1 MRGIPQ
7 RKQIMILDLDSE
19 INVYYVQ
26 TLALI
31 FFPGEKFSPGEE
43 RTPETP
49 VLTVRVKR
57 NEMGY
62 TASASLEIGEKRT
75 SAEREGLY
83 HPEHYPTGHPG
94 ISEERARKIAVGA
107 AVFSACSAMRSYR
120 PSWGMLTGVRPSKV
134 AMSFLDEGMSKTR
147 VKKILN
153 NEYLVIPKKASLAID
168 VALNERRLVGGYE
181 REDCSVYISIPF
193 CPTRCEYCSFV
204 SYTSKRLLSLI
215 PEYLERLCREIREI
229 FSRIDRFNLR
239 VRTVYVGGGTPTI
252 LTADEMRVLLSTI
265 SECTDVSLLSEFTFE
280 CGRPDTIDREKLAVA
295 AEYGVT
301 RISVNP
307 QTLSEEVLYGIG
319 RAHSVEDFYRA
330 FATARESG
338 IPVIN
343 TDLIAGLPGDSFK
356 TFSLTMDKILELRP
370 ENITVHTF
378 SVKRS
383 AEILKRGVGIYSM
396 RGGDVGKC
404 IDYSQIRSQDA
415 GYRPYYM
422 YRQKNT
428 AGNFENVGFAL
439 DGTEGLYNIYMMEEI
454 HSIFSAGAGAV
465 TKLVESHADP
475 ESGENVNTIKRL
487 FNPKY
492 PYEYLNGDEYLNKF
506 AEIEAFYSEREKS

>member
-1 MRGIPQ
+1 
-7 RKQIMILDLDSE
+7 MILDLDPE
-19 INVYYVQ
+19 INIYYAQ

-43 RTPETP
+43 ETEDTPR
-49 VLTVRVKR
+49 LTVHVRKTE
-57 NEMGY
+57 NGY
-62 TASASLEIGEKRT
+62 AASASLKLGEKYAE
-75 SAEREGLY
+75 AEREALY
-83 HPEHYPTGHPG
+83 RPEHYPNGHPP
-94 ISEERARKIAVGA
+94 ISSDRVRKIAVGA
-107 AVFSACSAMRSYR
+107 AIFAVCSEIRSYR

-168 VALNERRLVGGYE
+168 VAMNERRLVGDNE
-181 REDCSVYISIPF
+181 KKDCSVYISIPF

-215 PEYLERLCREIREI
+215 PEYLLRLCDEIRGI
-229 FSRIDRFNLR
+229 FRKIRTLGLR
-239 VRTVYVGGGTPTI
+239 VQTVYIGGGTPTT
-252 LTADEMRVLLSTI
+252 LTTEELRVLLTTIAEST
-265 SECTDVSLLSEFTFE
+265 EVSALREFTVE
-280 CGRPDTIDREKLAVA
+280 CGRPDTIDAEKLRLIASF
-295 AEYGVT
+295 GVT

-307 QTLSEEVLYGIG
+307 QSLCDEVLHGIG
-319 RAHSVEDFYRA
+319 RAHSVDEFYRA
-330 FATARESG
+330 YATARESG
-338 IPVIN
+338 LAVIN

-356 TFSLTMDKILELRP
+356 SFSLTMDKIIDLRP

-378 SVKRS
+378 AVKRS
-383 AEILKRGVGIYSM
+383 ADILKRGEGIYSM

-404 IDYSQIRSQDA
+404 VDYSQIRAQQA
-415 GYRPYYM
+415 GYLPYYM

-428 AGNFENVGFAL
+428 VGNFENVGFAL
-439 DGTEGLYNIYMMEEI
+439 PGTEGLYNIYMMEEI

-465 TKLVESHADP
+465 TKLVDVRTDP
-475 ESGENVNTIKRL
+475 ETGAIMNTIKRL

-492 PYEYLNGDEYLNKF
+492 PYEYLREDSLSEKN
-506 AEIEAFYSEREKS
+506 AEIDAFYALYPFA